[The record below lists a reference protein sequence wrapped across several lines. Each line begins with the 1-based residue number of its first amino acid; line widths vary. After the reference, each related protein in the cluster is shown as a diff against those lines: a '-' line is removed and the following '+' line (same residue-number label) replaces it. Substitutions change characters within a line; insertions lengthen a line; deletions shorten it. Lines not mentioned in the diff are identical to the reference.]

1 MKQKIVDSKKKSFY
15 ETLIDVVIGFFIYLP
30 INFVVLPLFA
40 ETIANQE
47 IFGMMAISLVFT
59 VIALVRKFT
68 IRRWFENMKIQSRFV

>member
-15 ETLIDVVIGFFIYLP
+15 ETLIEVVMGFLISLP

-40 ETIANQE
+40 DTIVNQE
-47 IFGMMAISLVFT
+47 IFGMMAISLIFT
-59 VIALVRKFT
+59 SISLVRKFT